1 MVVAGQVQ
9 RKLPEGEF
17 RCPEMAD
24 IRSEIHDEI
33 DRMAEGELLELR
45 KLLASFPDRLGA
57 FLRNA
62 PLDDE
67 PETEEE
73 KRAVAEAQD
82 SIRLNGGKC
91 IPHEQVMRELGLE

>member
-9 RKLPEGEF
+9 RKFPEGKVKG
-17 RCPEMAD
+17 PEMAD
-24 IRSEIHDEI
+24 IRSEIHNEL
-33 DRMAEGELLELR
+33 DRVAEGELLEPR
-45 KLLASFPDRLGA
+45 TFLATLPDRLGA

-67 PETEEE
+67 QETEEE
-73 KRAVAEAQD
+73 MLAVAEAQD

-91 IPHEQVMRELGLE
+91 IPHEQVMRGLGLE

>member
-1 MVVAGQVQ
+1 M
-9 RKLPEGEF
+9 RDC
-17 RCPEMAD
+17 R
-24 IRSEIHDEI
+24 REIHDEI
-33 DRMAEGELLELR
+33 DRMPEDDLPGLR
-45 KLLASFPDRLGA
+45 ALLATYPNRLGA

-73 KRAVAEAQD
+73 RLAVAEAEE
-82 SIRLNGGKC
+82 SIKRNGGKC